1 VHAAAACVTVNVMP
15 ATLSVPVRDAVAVFA
30 VAEKFTV
37 PLPLPDAPAVI
48 VSQEAPLVA
57 VHAHP
62 VAAFT
67 PTEPDEA
74 AAPSAA
80 DAADRAGAQG
90 GALRANAFD
99 TALVAEPPGP
109 IAVTRDS

>member
-1 VHAAAACVTVNVMP
+1 MHAAPACVTVNVMP
-15 ATLSVPVRDAVAVFA
+15 ATLSVPVRDAVDVFA

-37 PLPLPDAPAVI
+37 PLPLPDAPAVT
-48 VSQEAPLVA
+48 VSHEAPLAA

-67 PTEPDEA
+67 PTEPDDA
-74 AAPSAA
+74 AAASEA
-80 DAADRAGAQG
+80 DAADSVGAH
-90 GALRANAFD
+90 GALRAKVFD
-99 TALVAEPPGP
+99 TALVVEPPGP